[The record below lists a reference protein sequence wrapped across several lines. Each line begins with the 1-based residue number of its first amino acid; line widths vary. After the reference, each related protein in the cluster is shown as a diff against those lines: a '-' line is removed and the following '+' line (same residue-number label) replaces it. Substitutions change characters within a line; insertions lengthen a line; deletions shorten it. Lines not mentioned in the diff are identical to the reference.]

1 MKYSI
6 ESGTYKIATSPDGI
20 HTYVYRFNDKKGE
33 HIIVFLAA
41 IVPKIGDVIV
51 DGIHIPLMDWKINPD
66 TSKWVEYYADRATDG
81 DINPNDGPFSGF
93 TASLPAP
100 PTAPISPPAVP
111 YSVNEIFAIGA
122 DGTANDSVGLVAKID
137 TFANTDTNTL
147 DY

>member
-51 DGIHIPLMDWKINPD
+51 DGIHVPLMDWKINPD
-66 TSKWVEYYADRATDG
+66 TSKWVEYYMDRAA
-81 DINPNDGPFSGF
+81 DGPVDGSSGAF
-93 TASLPAP
+93 GGNGSPKGNQTPLPE
-100 PTAPISPPAVP
+100 TSPPPA

-122 DGTANDSVGLVAKID
+122 DGTANDSEGLVARIA
-137 TFANTDTNTL
+137 TFANTDTNAL